1 MNKRLLSLC
10 LALTAM
16 TLGAMAAE
24 ELYVGGKKVTLS
36 GSGTVTVSG
45 GDIKSGSVEYD
56 CTSKT
61 LTLNGVTITRSGDNN
76 RGIRSS
82 VSGLTVKFVGT
93 NTITTTTAAG
103 LRFEASTT
111 ITGSGTVTVTS
122 KETAFYVYKNTTVT
136 IKGQDRNRLTL
147 NLGGKYGIQGE
158 DGSSS
163 EKVSIQRYVTLEA
176 IGTSNALNYLS
187 DLTVNGDADLTLK
200 GNGSNPTVQSL
211 ASLTLGEGVA
221 IDLPLQGK
229 FDSSKKTVVK
239 GSATTGY
246 TRDVTI
252 KSAIAINATNFPDA
266 NFRSYVTSS
275 GFDQNSDNHLSN
287 AEIQLVTMINVNSK
301 GISNLKGIGYFTA
314 LTDLACSNNSLQS
327 LDVSSNTKLTKLDC
341 SDNSLESLDVS
352 KNTALMELSCGNNSL
367 ESLDVSSNTKLTK
380 LDCADNSLQSLD
392 VTKNTSLTELRC
404 GYNSLTTL
412 DVSKNTS
419 LTELYCG
426 YNSLTTLDVSKNTA
440 LTGLY
445 CWSNNLE
452 SLDVSKNTK
461 LMVISCS
468 GNSLESLDVS
478 KNTKLTSLFCS
489 GNSLESLDV
498 SKNTKL
504 TKLDCADNS
513 LESLDISKNTALT
526 ELDCYNNSLKSLD
539 VSKNTALTELSCG
552 NNNLEFLDV
561 SKNTV
566 LTKLSCGNN
575 SLESLDVSK
584 NTVLTKLSCSGNQIS
599 GAAMTSLV
607 NSLPPRT
614 TGNYGELFVC
624 SDHLFPDNV
633 ITVAQV
639 KIATRKGWK
648 VAKGIVI
655 AGDNKRYYAG
665 LGDVNGDNKIDQTDL
680 DTIVKIIMGQ
690 VELGY
695 AGDLNNDGKTDA
707 ADIVV
712 MVNILK
718 ALGVK

>member
-1 MNKRLLSLC
+1 MKKRLFTLC
-10 LALTAM
+10 LALTSM

-122 KETAFYVYKNTTVT
+122 NETAFYVYKNTTVT

-147 NLGGKYGIQGE
+147 NLDGKYGIQGE

-163 EKVSIQRYVTLEA
+163 EKVSIQRYVTLTA
-176 IGTSNALNYLS
+176 IGTSNALKYLS

-200 GNGSNPTVQSL
+200 VVGWNPAVQSL

-239 GSATTGY
+239 GSATTDYLG
-246 TRDVTI
+246 DVTI

-314 LTDLACSNNSLQS
+314 LTDLVCSNNNLQS
-327 LDVSSNTKLTKLDC
+327 LDVSSNTALKKLDC
-341 SDNSLESLDVS
+341 SSNSLTSLDVS
-352 KNTALMELSCGNNSL
+352 KNTALTELYCPDNQIKGAAMDNLVNGLPNTDGTLYVCKKDAANDNVITSSQVSVATGKGWTVKRYENSGSEWEWVAYIGFIEPVAINATNFPDEKFRNYLLAQSYGKDAVLTEDEMLTITELDVSKKGISKLIGIEHFTALKYLYCSSNSL
-367 ESLDVSSNTKLTK
+367 TSLDVSKNTTLIVLLCSNNRLE
-380 LDCADNSLQSLD
+380 SLD
-392 VTKNTSLTELRC
+392 VTKNTELRNLHC
-404 GYNSLTTL
+404 FGNSLT
-412 DVSKNTS
+412 S
-419 LTELYCG
+419 
-426 YNSLTTLDVSKNTA
+426 LDVSKNTA
-440 LTGLY
+440 LK
-445 CWSNNLE
+445 E
-452 SLDVSKNTK
+452 
-461 LMVISCS
+461 
-468 GNSLESLDVS
+468 
-478 KNTKLTSLFCS
+478 LFCS
-489 GNSLESLDV
+489 R
-498 SKNTKL
+498 
-504 TKLDCADNS
+504 
-513 LESLDISKNTALT
+513 
-526 ELDCYNNSLKSLD
+526 NSLKSLD
-539 VSKNTALTELSCG
+539 VSKNTALTNLSCY
-552 NNNLEFLDV
+552 
-561 SKNTV
+561 
-566 LTKLSCGNN
+566 
-575 SLESLDVSK
+575 
-584 NTVLTKLSCSGNQIS
+584 GNQIS
-599 GAAMTSLV
+599 GDGMTQLL

-665 LGDVNGDNKIDQTDL
+665 LGDVNGDIKIDQTDL

-718 ALGVK
+718 SLGK

>member
-1 MNKRLLSLC
+1 MKRLFTLC
-10 LALTAM
+10 LALTSM

-103 LRFEASTT
+103 LRFEASAT

-122 KETAFYVYKNTTVT
+122 DETAFYVYKNTTVT

-147 NLGGKYGIQGE
+147 NLNGKYGIQGE

-163 EKVSIQRYVTLEA
+163 EKVSIQRYVTLTA
-176 IGTSNALNYLS
+176 IGTSNALKYLS

-200 GNGSNPTVQSL
+200 VVGWHPAVQSL

-239 GSATTGY
+239 GSATTDYLG
-246 TRDVTI
+246 DVTI

-301 GISNLKGIGYFTA
+301 GISNMKGIEYFTA
-314 LTDLACSNNSLQS
+314 LQELLCGNNYSLTS
-327 LDVSSNTKLTKLDC
+327 LNVSANKALTKLDC
-341 SDNSLESLDVS
+341 SSNSLTSLDVS
-352 KNTALMELSCGNNSL
+352 KNTALTELYCPDNQIKGAAMDNLVNGLPNTDGTLYVCKKDAANDNVITSSQVSVATGKGWTVKRYENSGSEWEWVAYIGFLEPVAINATNFPDEKFRNYLLAQSYGKDAVLTEDEMLTITELDVSKKGISKLIGIEHFTALKYLYCYDNSL
-367 ESLDVSSNTKLTK
+367 TSLDVSKNTTLIV
-380 LDCADNSLQSLD
+380 LLCSDNRLESLD
-392 VTKNTSLTELRC
+392 VTKNTELRNLHC
-404 GYNSLTTL
+404 FGNSLT
-412 DVSKNTS
+412 S
-419 LTELYCG
+419 
-426 YNSLTTLDVSKNTA
+426 LDVSKNTA
-440 LTGLY
+440 LK
-445 CWSNNLE
+445 E
-452 SLDVSKNTK
+452 
-461 LMVISCS
+461 
-468 GNSLESLDVS
+468 
-478 KNTKLTSLFCS
+478 LFC
-489 GNSLESLDV
+489 
-498 SKNTKL
+498 
-504 TKLDCADNS
+504 
-513 LESLDISKNTALT
+513 
-526 ELDCYNNSLKSLD
+526 YRNSLKSLD
-539 VSKNTALTELSCG
+539 VSKNTALTNLSCY
-552 NNNLEFLDV
+552 
-561 SKNTV
+561 
-566 LTKLSCGNN
+566 
-575 SLESLDVSK
+575 
-584 NTVLTKLSCSGNQIS
+584 GNQIS
-599 GAAMTSLV
+599 GDGMTQLL

-633 ITVAQV
+633 ITAAQV

-665 LGDVNGDNKIDQTDL
+665 LGDVNGDIKIDQTDL

>member
-1 MNKRLLSLC
+1 MKRLFTLC
-10 LALTAM
+10 LALTSM

-61 LTLNGVTITRSGDNN
+61 LTLKNVTITRSGDNN

-122 KETAFYVYKNTTVT
+122 NETAFYVYKNTTVT

-200 GNGSNPTVQSL
+200 VVGWHPAVQSL

-239 GSATTGY
+239 GSATTDYLG
-246 TRDVTI
+246 DVTI

-301 GISNLKGIGYFTA
+301 GISNMKGIGYFTA

-327 LDVSSNTKLTKLDC
+327 LDVSSNTALKKLDC
-341 SDNSLESLDVS
+341 SSNSLTSLDVS
-352 KNTALMELSCGNNSL
+352 KNTALTELYCPDNQIKGAAMDNLVNGLSNTDGTLYVCKKDAANDNVITSSQVSVATGKGWTVKRYENSGSEWEWVAYIGFLEPVAINATNFPDEKFRNYLLAQSYGKDAVLTEDEMLTITELDVSKKGISKLIGIEHFTALKYLYCYDNSL
-367 ESLDVSSNTKLTK
+367 TSLDVSKNTTLIV
-380 LDCADNSLQSLD
+380 LLCSDNRLESLD
-392 VTKNTSLTELRC
+392 VTKNTELRNLHC
-404 GYNSLTTL
+404 FGNSLT
-412 DVSKNTS
+412 S
-419 LTELYCG
+419 
-426 YNSLTTLDVSKNTA
+426 LDVSKNTA
-440 LTGLY
+440 LK
-445 CWSNNLE
+445 E
-452 SLDVSKNTK
+452 
-461 LMVISCS
+461 
-468 GNSLESLDVS
+468 
-478 KNTKLTSLFCS
+478 LFC
-489 GNSLESLDV
+489 
-498 SKNTKL
+498 
-504 TKLDCADNS
+504 
-513 LESLDISKNTALT
+513 
-526 ELDCYNNSLKSLD
+526 YRNSLKSLD
-539 VSKNTALTELSCG
+539 VSKNTALTNLSCY
-552 NNNLEFLDV
+552 
-561 SKNTV
+561 
-566 LTKLSCGNN
+566 
-575 SLESLDVSK
+575 
-584 NTVLTKLSCSGNQIS
+584 GNQIS
-599 GAAMTSLV
+599 GDGMTQLL

-633 ITVAQV
+633 ITAAQV

-665 LGDVNGDNKIDQTDL
+665 LGDVNGDIKIDQTDL